1 MTWRLNTRLTQS
13 SQWGWVELI
22 WRLEPGNSTL
32 TRWVAFGS
40 GVQRPGNLPST
51 PPAPTNIFPGGEKS
65 ALTRIRVRQSQ
76 AGSDTGLTRAKG
88 SQTKDEPFLKQGG
101 GRGGWGS
108 GTQVPETAEPRLPF
122 RPQAERGQMRGPEFE
137 PRNSLANPE
146 QCYAFPKAPAATNS
160 METDTTLTFTDHSHR
175 EAGRPLEGL
184 HPTQTPP
191 NSYSLKHAQDGYLS
205 T

>member
-32 TRWVAFGS
+32 TRWVSFGS

-51 PPAPTNIFPGGEKS
+51 PPASTNIFPGGEKS

-88 SQTKDEPFLKQGG
+88 SQTKDEPVLKQGG
-101 GRGGWGS
+101 GGGDGEERNLALASFTPTPQRGDLVRGCS
-108 GTQVPETAEPRLPF
+108 VEEVLPKTLVEK
-122 RPQAERGQMRGPEFE
+122 QSS
-137 PRNSLANPE
+137 RNWTLPLFLKKKMLKAGELYFPLIWCLLSA
-146 QCYAFPKAPAATNS
+146 CY
-160 METDTTLTFTDHSHR
+160 L
-175 EAGRPLEGL
+175 L
-184 HPTQTPP
+184 
-191 NSYSLKHAQDGYLS
+191 
-205 T
+205 